1 MVNKEKASNC
11 KLAPRVMRRSVLSIV
26 LMFTFSLLTGCIA
39 EDNSSQEKEEEIERL
54 TRQVDNLTSEFD
66 ELEVAYNILNETIA
80 SSEGRFS
87 EIDALLREKNAT
99 IESLT
104 VLIDDKDSHII
115 EIENQIMILQNQLN
129 LTENTSV
136 ETINTL
142 ESQVANLTDHVL
154 LLEIE
159 RDLAI
164 TQRGALEDEVS
175 SLTLSL
181 YEIEEKISMISGVLY
196 NAVMDCPET
205 NPGYKLRIGSDT
217 GGQGATKGDGLLT
230 GEEILTSFGEC
241 PSDIGMVK
249 DILPGTAS
257 PTNPRNFVS
266 MGGNLYFTA
275 DDGIHGEELWRSDG
289 TLGGTYMVKDITPP
303 ETSIS
308 GGQVT
313 ITNPGTSFGEI
324 VAGDNKV
331 FFSAWSTSDPVG
343 ELHVTDGTSSGTKMV
358 TDLFR
363 CDPVF
368 IPQFGV
374 DYSGVNSIMVVPSSV
389 WGFDKAYF
397 SGFECDPTSVGV
409 LGEEPFTS
417 DGTASG
423 TVMLSDLKYGNTSLT
438 TPGGGSVIVDFY
450 GSKPRD
456 FTNVGTMVF
465 FSADANQGAVLGDVG
480 RELFMT
486 DMASPVSSVTLV
498 KDIAAGAVSSNPE
511 YFEPMQGKLYF
522 TADNVIAGR
531 ELWKSDGT
539 SMGTLLVTNIGSN
552 ASSSG
557 PGEKVSLGDRIYF
570 TTTYDYSTKLW
581 ESDGTHINSS
591 VIYQSNTSIRDLSN
605 QGGSLYFTTVEGTRI
620 ALNKLDVHSATVSN
634 RGAVEMSS
642 TRGEIIY
649 AEANNTVFYFIV
661 DDSIYSHTDNGIQQI
676 HSATVASSGIAGVGG
691 KVFFVGN
698 YGHGAELMYHW
709 YNPGPVISI

>member
-1 MVNKEKASNC
+1 MA
-11 KLAPRVMRRSVLSIV
+11 LL
-26 LMFTFSLLTGCIA
+26 FTLSLLMGCIA
-39 EDNSSQEKEEEIERL
+39 EDSSSEEKEEEIERL

-80 SSEGRFS
+80 SSEGRFL
-87 EIDALLREKNAT
+87 ETEELLREKNT
-99 IESLT
+99 SIESLT
-104 VLIDDKDSHII
+104 ATIDLKESEIG
-115 EIENQIMILQNQLN
+115 EIEAQITILQNQLN
-129 LTENTSV
+129 STENSS
-136 ETINTL
+136 L
-142 ESQVANLTDHVL
+142 ESISILEQQIANLTGHVS
-154 LLEIE
+154 LLETE

-164 TQRGALEDEVS
+164 TQKEALEDEVS

-196 NAVMDCPET
+196 SAVMDCPAT
-205 NPGYKLRIGSDT
+205 DPGYKLRIGSDT
-217 GGQGATKGDGLLT
+217 GGQGATRGDGLLT
-230 GEEILTSFGEC
+230 GEEILASLGEC

-249 DILPGTAS
+249 DILPGIAS
-257 PTNPRNFVS
+257 PTSPRNFVS

-275 DDGIHGEELWRSDG
+275 DDGTHGEELWRSDG

-308 GGQVT
+308 GGQVVT
-313 ITNPGTSFGEI
+313 INHGTSFGEI

-331 FFSAWSTSDPVG
+331 FFSAWNTSNPVG
-343 ELHVTDGTSSGTKMV
+343 ELHVTDGTSLGTKMV

-374 DYSGVNSIMVVPSSV
+374 DYHGVNSIMVVPSSV
-389 WGFDKAYF
+389 WGFDRAYF

-465 FSADANQGAVLGDVG
+465 FSADANQGVVLGDVG

-486 DMASPVSSVTLV
+486 DMASASSPVRLV
-498 KDIAAGAVSSNPE
+498 KDIATGALSSNPE

-522 TADNVIAGR
+522 TADNGIAGR
-531 ELWKSDGT
+531 ELWRSDGT
-539 SMGTLLVTNIGSN
+539 SMGTGLVTNIGSN
-552 ASSSG
+552 ASSSE
-557 PGEKVSLGDRIYF
+557 PTKKVSLGDKIYF

-581 ESDGTHINSS
+581 ESDGTHINST
-591 VIYQSNTSIRDLSN
+591 VIYQSNTSIRDLSS
-605 QGGSLYFTTVEGTRI
+605 QGGSLYFTTINGSNIVVK
-620 ALNKLDVHSATVSN
+620 KLDIHTSTVSD
-634 RGAVEMSS
+634 RGSIEMSS
-642 TRGEIIY
+642 DRGEIIY
-649 AEANNTVFYFIV
+649 AEVNDTVFYFTV
-661 DDSIYSHTDNGIQQI
+661 NDSIYSHLDNGIQQL
-676 HSATVASSGIAGVGG
+676 HSSTMASSGIAGVGG

-698 YGHGAELMYHW
+698 YGYGMELMYHW

>member
-1 MVNKEKASNC
+1 
-11 KLAPRVMRRSVLSIV
+11 MRGAAFSMAL
-26 LMFTFSLLTGCIA
+26 LFALSLLSGCIA
-39 EDNSSQEKEEEIERL
+39 EDSSSEEKEEEIERL
-54 TRQVDNLTSEFD
+54 TRQVDNLTSEFN
-66 ELEVAYNILNETIA
+66 ELEVAYNILNETIY
-80 SSEGRFS
+80 SSERRFL
-87 EIDALLREKNAT
+87 EIDELMREKNTT

-104 VLIDDKDSHII
+104 AVIDVKESEID
-115 EIENQIMILQNQLN
+115 EIESRIMILQNQLS
-129 LTENTSV
+129 LTENTSG
-136 ETINTL
+136 ETINIL
-142 ESQVANLTDHVL
+142 EQQIANLSGYVL
-154 LLEIE
+154 SLEIE

-164 TQRGALEDEVS
+164 TQKETLEDEVS

-181 YEIEEKISMISGVLY
+181 HEIEEKINMISGVIH
-196 NAVMDCPET
+196 NAVMDCPAT
-205 NPGYKLRIGSDT
+205 DPGYKLRIGSDT
-217 GGQGATKGDGLLT
+217 GGQGATRGDGLLT
-230 GEEILTSFGEC
+230 GEEILTTFGEC
-241 PSDIGMVK
+241 PSNIGMVK
-249 DILPGTAS
+249 DILPGTTS
-257 PTNPRNFVS
+257 PTSPRNFAS

-275 DDGIHGEELWRSDG
+275 DDGTHGEELWRSDG

-303 ETSIS
+303 ETTIS
-308 GGQVT
+308 GGQVV
-313 ITNPGTSFGEI
+313 ITNQGTSFGEI

-331 FFSAWSTSDPVG
+331 FFSAWNTSNPVG

-389 WGFDKAYF
+389 WGFDRAYF

-423 TVMLSDLKYGNTSLT
+423 TVMLSDLRYGNTSLT
-438 TPGGGSVIVDFY
+438 TPDGSSVIVDFY

-465 FSADANQGAVLGDVG
+465 FSANANQGVVLGDVG

-486 DMASPVSSVTLV
+486 DMASASSPVTLV
-498 KDIAAGAVSSNPE
+498 RDIATGAVSSNPE

-522 TADNVIAGR
+522 TADNGIAGR
-531 ELWKSDGT
+531 ELWRSDGT
-539 SMGTLLVTNIGSN
+539 SIGTGLVTNIGFN

-557 PGEKVSLGDRIYF
+557 PTKKVSLGDKIYF

-581 ESDGTHINSS
+581 ESDGTHINST
-591 VIYQSNTSIRDLSN
+591 VIYQSNTSIRDLSS
-605 QGGSLYFTTVEGTRI
+605 QGGSLYFTTIDGTRI
-620 ALNKLDVHSATVSN
+620 VLNKLDIHTGTVSN
-634 RGAVEMSS
+634 RGSINMSS
-642 TRGEIIY
+642 ERSELIY

-661 DDSIYSHTDNGIQQI
+661 NDSIYSHSDNGIHRI
-676 HSATVASSGIAGVGG
+676 HSPTVESSGIAGVVG
-691 KVFFVGN
+691 KVFFVGD
-698 YGHGAELMYHW
+698 YGYGMELMYHW

>member
-1 MVNKEKASNC
+1 MA
-11 KLAPRVMRRSVLSIV
+11 LL
-26 LMFTFSLLTGCIA
+26 FTLSLLTGCMA
-39 EDNSSQEKEEEIERL
+39 EDSPSEEKEEEIERL

-80 SSEGRFS
+80 SSEGRFL
-87 EIDALLREKNAT
+87 ETEELLREKNT
-99 IESLT
+99 SIESLT
-104 VLIDDKDSHII
+104 AIIDLKESEIG
-115 EIENQIMILQNQLN
+115 EIEAQITILQNQLN
-129 LTENTSV
+129 TTENTS
-136 ETINTL
+136 L
-142 ESQVANLTDHVL
+142 ESISILEQQIANLTGYIS
-154 LLEIE
+154 LLETE

-164 TQRGALEDEVS
+164 TQKETLEDEVS

-181 YEIEEKISMISGVLY
+181 YEIEEKISMIAGVLY
-196 NAVMDCPET
+196 SAVMDCPAT
-205 NPGYKLRIGSDT
+205 DPGYKLRIGSDT
-217 GGQGATKGDGLLT
+217 GGQGATRGDGLLT
-230 GEEILTSFGEC
+230 GEEILTSLGEC
-241 PSDIGMVK
+241 PSDVGMVK
-249 DILPGTAS
+249 DILPGIAS
-257 PTNPRNFVS
+257 PTSPRNFVS

-275 DDGIHGEELWRSDG
+275 DDGTHGEELWRSDG

-308 GGQVT
+308 GGQVVT
-313 ITNPGTSFGEI
+313 INHGTSFGEI

-331 FFSAWSTSDPVG
+331 FFSAWNTSNPVG

-374 DYSGVNSIMVVPSSV
+374 DYYGVNSIMVVPSSV
-389 WGFDKAYF
+389 WGFDRAYF

-465 FSADANQGAVLGDVG
+465 FSADANQGVVLGDVG

-486 DMASPVSSVTLV
+486 DMASASSPVRLV
-498 KDIAAGAVSSNPE
+498 KDIATGALSSNPE

-522 TADNVIAGR
+522 TADNGIAGR
-531 ELWKSDGT
+531 ELWRSDGT
-539 SMGTLLVTNIGSN
+539 SMGTGLVTNIGSN
-552 ASSSG
+552 ASSSE
-557 PGEKVSLGDRIYF
+557 PTKKVSLGDKIYF

-581 ESDGTHINSS
+581 ESDGTHINST
-591 VIYQSNTSIRDLSN
+591 VIYQSNTSIRDLSS
-605 QGGSLYFTTVEGTRI
+605 QGGSLYFTTMNGSHIIVK
-620 ALNKLDVHSATVSN
+620 KLDIHTSTVSD
-634 RGAVEMSS
+634 RGSIEISS
-642 TRGEIIY
+642 DRSEIIY
-649 AEANNTVFYFIV
+649 AEVNDTVFYFMV
-661 DDSIYSHTDNGIQQI
+661 NDSIYSHSDIGIQQL
-676 HSATVASSGIAGVGG
+676 HSSTMASSGIAGVGG

-698 YGHGAELMYHW
+698 YGYGMELMYHW
-709 YNPGPVISI
+709 YNPGPVISV